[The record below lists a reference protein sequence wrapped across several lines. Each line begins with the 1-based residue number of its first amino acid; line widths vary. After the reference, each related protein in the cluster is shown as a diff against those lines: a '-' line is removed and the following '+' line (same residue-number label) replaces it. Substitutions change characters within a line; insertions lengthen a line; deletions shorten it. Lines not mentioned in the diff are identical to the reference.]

1 MKIHPSSTHSIVDSR
16 FKIQERFIVITA
28 IYTVH
33 GAMVY
38 MMEGQV
44 KFRRP
49 QNISETA
56 QQTGVAVFSKQ
67 LK

>member
-1 MKIHPSSTHSIVDSR
+1 
-16 FKIQERFIVITA
+16 
-28 IYTVH
+28 
-33 GAMVY
+33 MVY
-38 MMEGQV
+38 MMEGQM